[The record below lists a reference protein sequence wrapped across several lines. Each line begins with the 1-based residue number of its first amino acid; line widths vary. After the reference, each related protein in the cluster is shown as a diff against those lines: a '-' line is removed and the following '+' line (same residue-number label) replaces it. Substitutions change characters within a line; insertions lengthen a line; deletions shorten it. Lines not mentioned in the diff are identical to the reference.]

1 MVKRAV
7 TTRRAKIEAEVPK
20 PSPKDKFFAELAQ
33 GEALRQ
39 GAVPKFTPA
48 TANQKK
54 AVAALR
60 DGVRVL
66 FLQGSAGTGKSMLA
80 AWWAATLMKEKKV
93 EKIYLVRPNVATGK
107 SAGSLPGTEAE
118 KLAPYFAQTVSH
130 LATFMGAG
138 YLNYCLEKEL
148 IEYKSAEYM
157 RGRSFE
163 NVVVLSEE
171 VQNFDA
177 SDMEMLLT
185 RLGKGT
191 TYLMTGD
198 GKQNDLRGNSGLEQ
212 TIALINRMIDEQ
224 PEYLS
229 DEDLDNLQNLVSS
242 VTFTPDDCVRDG
254 ITRSFVKMYYH
265 N

>member
-1 MVKRAV
+1 MKRTPV
-7 TTRRAKIEAEVPK
+7 TRRKKIADEVPK
-20 PSPKDKFFAELAQ
+20 PSAKDKFFAEIAT
-33 GEALRQ
+33 EDSLRQ
-39 GAVPKFTPA
+39 GPVAKFSPVTQ
-48 TANQKK
+48 NQKK
-54 AVAALR
+54 AVAMLR

-80 AWWAATLMKEKKV
+80 AWWAATLMKEKKI

-118 KLAPYFAQTVSH
+118 KLAPFFAQTVAH
-130 LATFMGAG
+130 LTTFMGAG

-163 NVVVLSEE
+163 NVAILAEE
-171 VQNFDA
+171 VQNFTAD
-177 SDMEMLLT
+177 DLEMLLT

-198 GKQNDLRGNSGLEQ
+198 GKQNDMRGMSGLTS
-212 TIALINRMIDEQ
+212 TISLIDKTVEDQ
-224 PEYLS
+224 PEYMT
-229 DEDLDNLQNLVSS
+229 DEDLGNLQNLVAS
-242 VTFTPDDCVRDG
+242 VTFMPEDCVRDG
-254 ITRSFVKMYYH
+254 ITRSFVKMYYYQ
-265 N
+265 